1 MEGIEAAREPGQSVA
16 SYVRRALQRD
26 LERRLARDAAA
37 AFKEFVETHPD
48 EKQWL
53 DEWDGADLADQ
64 GARAASWRAS
74 SAAVLTGRSQ
84 VKSRHT

>member
-1 MEGIEAAREPGQSVA
+1 MKATTVKIDGELLEGIAAAREPGQSVA

-37 AFKEFVETHPD
+37 AFKEFVETHPE

-53 DEWDGADLADQ
+53 DEWDGADLASEPDNAQ
-64 GARAASWRAS
+64 DEE
-74 SAAVLTGRSQ
+74 
-84 VKSRHT
+84 